1 MTVKNIS
8 LAEASYDIWE
18 FWQNNILNGDW
29 TDIRQCQYWINST
42 RAKLLKQKFDK
53 ESTYNIDEH
62 FVQEISINNSGVPM
76 EVIDSSVVSSIP
88 SGRYIS
94 RTSISIPA
102 TIERTNRIGTFTR
115 IGPADG
121 LGERY
126 PLITYENAL
135 VWGNGKFNQD
145 SIAAFL
151 LGDRICLIS
160 KNPQSIRGVTKIS
173 VRGVF
178 QNAIEAAKLTNP
190 LWTED
195 NDYPI
200 NLSMIDDMKSIILG
214 EDFRAAGRIPVDPQP
229 ANQETLDKKD

>member
-1 MTVKNIS
+1 MAVKNIS
-8 LAEASYDIWE
+8 LAEASYDVWE
-18 FWQNNILNGDW
+18 FLQSQTLNSESI
-29 TDIRQCQYWINST
+29 DIRQCQYWINST

-62 FVQEISINNSGVPM
+62 FVQEISISNSGVPM
-76 EVIDSSVVSSIP
+76 EIIDSSVVASIP
-88 SGRYIS
+88 SDRYIS

-115 IGPADG
+115 IGPADK

-135 VWGNGKFNQD
+135 VWGSGRFNQD

-160 KNPQSIRGVTKIS
+160 KNAQSIRGITKIS
-173 VRGVF
+173 VHGVF
-178 QNAIEAAKLTNP
+178 QNAIEAAKLTKP
-190 LWTED
+190 TWTED
-195 NDYPI
+195 DDYPI

-214 EDFRAAGRIPVDPQP
+214 EDFKVIGKIPADPNP
-229 ANQETLDKKD
+229 VNPETIDKKD